1 MSDENVCLTIDPEN
15 KALEIAVANREV
27 ITIEAE
33 KSLQTVPL
41 ADKTDSSRA
50 NFNLGEIAVFRLSPD
65 MELPDTNQWLIKR
78 KKTAD
83 DTKYEYFLRAV
94 DGNNFIDIGED
105 DLCNPQSPLV
115 QELALLYGQRKNI
128 TLIFGKFMKQ

>member
-15 KALEIAVANREV
+15 KALEITVANIEV
-27 ITIEAE
+27 IKIEAE
-33 KSLQTVPL
+33 KSTVPL
-41 ADKTDSSRA
+41 ANKTDNSRA
-50 NFNLGEIAVFRLSPD
+50 NFNLGEIAVFRLSHD